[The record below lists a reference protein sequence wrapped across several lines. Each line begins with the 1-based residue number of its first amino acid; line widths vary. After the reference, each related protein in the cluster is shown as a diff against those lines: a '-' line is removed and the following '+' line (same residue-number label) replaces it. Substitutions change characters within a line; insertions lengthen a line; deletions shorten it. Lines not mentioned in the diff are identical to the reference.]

1 MLRALG
7 GGLILCAALLT
18 RQTLLRE
25 RRAMQRTRRALAG
38 AFEAMEAEIRA
49 LLTPLPALLRR
60 SYGAETEPFFAALAA
75 ALRRGTPVE
84 EAWRAA
90 LEALPLPEEERA
102 SLAPLGARLG
112 GDEEGV
118 RAALALAARTLR
130 ASYEDAERRRAQ
142 DERLTTALCL
152 GAGLLLAILLI

>member
-18 RQTLLRE
+18 RGTLLGERRE
-25 RRAMQRTRRALAG
+25 RQRTRRALAG

-49 LLTPLPALLRR
+49 LLTPLPTLLRR
-60 SYGAETEPFFAALAA
+60 AYGAETEAFFAALAA
-75 ALRRGTPVE
+75 ALRRGTPIG
-84 EAWRAA
+84 EAWRGA
-90 LEALPLPEEERA
+90 LDALPLTPDERA
-102 SLAPLGARLG
+102 ALAPLGARLD

-118 RAALALAARTLR
+118 RAALTLAAGTLR
-130 ASYEDAERRRAQ
+130 AAYEDAERRRAQ
-142 DERLTTALCL
+142 DERLVTALCL